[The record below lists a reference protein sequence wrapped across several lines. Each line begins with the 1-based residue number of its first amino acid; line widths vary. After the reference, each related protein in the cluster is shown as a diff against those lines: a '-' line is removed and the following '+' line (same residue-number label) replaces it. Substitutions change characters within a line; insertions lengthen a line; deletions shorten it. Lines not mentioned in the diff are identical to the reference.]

1 MKLKMKKI
9 KKASLLFPKY
19 IKIKKSPLKKIE
31 YSKEETEK
39 NEFRKNIKYKPINPH
54 RSFNPS
60 TIGINEMIK
69 KSNLCLITN
78 NTIKNIIIRFREERL
93 RQKEEKRII
102 YKNKSFH
109 DYEEEKKTHFIM
121 LKALLRK
128 DHQTIQTLIKKERKK
143 DIKQSRCSSSR
154 NISYF
159 GKSFSK
165 KIRNKSAPITS
176 NNKNC
181 LLDKDLKSKTIVIKS
196 RKKDIW
202 NEECL
207 PKFDKNS
214 KKFSKKSELRIKSA
228 NSLTIS
234 GKITNHKNMYVSSK
248 KMNQDVSF
256 SLLNINS
263 VTLGEISLFGVLD
276 GNGPYGKQLSSI
288 VKDYIINYFK
298 KCEEMKVTLKRD
310 NFYSIMYN
318 SFTNA
323 QNYIINN
330 ISKLNVNLDYS
341 GVTGCILLYPLN
353 NSNKVYCANL
363 GRSKCMLYSMFGSI
377 RLSYELYPERASER
391 YRISLLQK
399 NKDKFIISSNLN
411 EEIPNLNKNEEININ
426 DNKNINISNENS
438 KDKENN
444 SNNNQKVNENTK
456 SQIDEKD
463 KETYLKD
470 FTELNISR
478 SIGNLIGE
486 DKGIIPGP
494 EVVESDVRINRGKFI
509 VMGTSSLWKYLTDD
523 EVGEIANKYLASG
536 DTQAACKE
544 LEDTAKER
552 WKSNTGGYDDISVVV
567 IFFDFKNFDI
577 GK

>member
-1 MKLKMKKI
+1 MKKI

-19 IKIKKSPLKKIE
+19 IKIKKSPLQKLE

-39 NEFRKNIKYKPINPH
+39 NEFKKNVKYKPINPH
-54 RSFNPS
+54 RTFNPS
-60 TIGINEMIK
+60 TIGINEIMKKNNLSLIK
-69 KSNLCLITN
+69 N
-78 NTIKNIIIRFREERL
+78 NTIKNIIIRFWEERL
-93 RQKEEKRII
+93 RKQEEKRILH
-102 YKNKSFH
+102 KNKSFH

-128 DHQTIQTLIKKERKK
+128 DHQTIQTLIKKERKR
-143 DIKQSRCSSSR
+143 DIKQNRCTSSR
-154 NISYF
+154 NLSYF

-165 KIRNKSAPITS
+165 KLRNKSAPITS
-176 NNKNC
+176 TNKHFA
-181 LLDKDLKSKTIVIKS
+181 LEKDQKSKTIIIKS

-207 PKFDKNS
+207 PKFDKNAR
-214 KKFSKKSELRIKSA
+214 KFSKKSELKIKSA
-228 NSLTIS
+228 SSLTIS
-234 GKITNHKNMYVSSK
+234 GKVSNHKNMYVPSK
-248 KMNQDVSF
+248 KLGQDVSF

-263 VTLGEISLFGVLD
+263 VKLGEVSLFGVLD
-276 GNGPYGKQLSSI
+276 GNGPYGKQLSAI
-288 VKDYIINYFK
+288 VKDYIIDYFK
-298 KCEEMKVTLKRD
+298 KCEEMKTTLKRD

-330 ISKLNVNLDYS
+330 IEKLNINLDYS
-341 GVTGCILLYPLN
+341 GVTGCILLYPFN

-363 GRSKCMLYSMFGSI
+363 GRSKCMLYTMFGTI
-377 RLSYELYPERASER
+377 RLSYELYPERASEK

-399 NKDKFIISSNLN
+399 NKDKFIITSNLN
-411 EEIPNLNKNEEININ
+411 EDISNLNKNEEMNININ
-426 DNKNINISNENS
+426 DNKNVNMSNDNN
-438 KDKENN
+438 KDKEAS
-444 SNNNQKVNENTK
+444 SNNNQKVVNENTK

-463 KETYLKD
+463 KDTYIKD
-470 FTELNISR
+470 FNELNISR
-478 SIGNLIGE
+478 SIGNLIGV

-494 EVVESDVRINRGKFI
+494 EVVESDVRMNRGKYI

-523 EVGEIANKYLASG
+523 EVGDIVNKYLNSG
-536 DTQAACKE
+536 DTLAACKE
-544 LEDTAKER
+544 LEETAKDR